1 MANWWDSY
9 MTGTPSYL
17 DPNLTNFSPS
27 QNYSSLYGQIDLSNS
42 SPQTN
47 WWDSVN
53 AYNTSPTTNWWD
65 TPQYNTNVT
74 TDTPSTGN
82 WWDSVPSLLSG
93 AGGALLSG
101 GAQLAGGLLSGNA
114 AQGAAQTSAD
124 AQLQAARI
132 AADAAKFRPV
142 GVTTKFGSSNF
153 GYDANGNINSA
164 GYSLSPQ
171 LQSQQNTLMG
181 ASNPLLSQFTGA
193 QAATAPM
200 GQAAQTMF
208 GLGNEYLKTTPEQQA
223 AKYMQEQQALLAAP
237 RADQLAQ
244 IHSMLNAQGR
254 TGLSVGGNAGMQ
266 AANPELAAYYN
277 SLQQQNLGLA
287 AQATQG
293 GMDYAKFGGG
303 MVGLGGDMLNGM
315 FGVQSN
321 AYDPYATALG
331 GASKIEGLG
340 QQAMDAG
347 INIGARGTA
356 ANAQSGALLANGM
369 NNAATTMQD
378 VNKISPWG
386 TMLTAG
392 GGMLN
397 NYNTQQQ
404 QPRFDAY
411 TGKPLYG

>member
-1 MANWWDSY
+1 
-9 MTGTPSYL
+9 
-17 DPNLTNFSPS
+17 
-27 QNYSSLYGQIDLSNS
+27 
-42 SPQTN
+42 
-47 WWDSVN
+47 
-53 AYNTSPTTNWWD
+53 
-65 TPQYNTNVT
+65 
-74 TDTPSTGN
+74 
-82 WWDSVPSLLSG
+82 
-93 AGGALLSG
+93 
-101 GAQLAGGLLSGNA
+101 
-114 AQGAAQTSAD
+114 
-124 AQLQAARI
+124 
-132 AADAAKFRPV
+132 
-142 GVTTKFGSSNF
+142 
-153 GYDANGNINSA
+153 
-164 GYSLSPQ
+164 
-171 LQSQQNTLMG
+171 MG

-293 GMDYAKFGGG
+293 GMDYAKFGGS

-321 AYDPYATALG
+321 AYNPYATALG

-347 INIGARGTA
+347 INIGAKGSAGTA
-356 ANAQSGALLANGM
+356 QAGVLLGQGM
-369 NNAATTMQD
+369 NNAAATMQPA
-378 VNKISPWG
+378 NAYSPWARP
-386 TMLTAG
+386 L
-392 GGMLN
+392 GMLGN
-397 NYNTQQQ
+397 ALANYQWGT
-404 QPRFDAY
+404 
-411 TGKPLYG
+411 